1 MGHREVLMDRIGKR
15 LRISSREGI
24 GLCLIFLGDRRIRF
38 LLFRGFFMIC
48 FQVEVL
54 QRAEVFKKG
63 EAQERV
69 LLAGDDV

>member
-1 MGHREVLMDRIGKR
+1 
-15 LRISSREGI
+15 
-24 GLCLIFLGDRRIRF
+24 
-38 LLFRGFFMIC
+38 MIC